1 MKTIKELADELG
13 VSKTAVRKHMTED
26 FRAAHT
32 ANLPGNII
40 GIDDAGCKLL
50 AESLRKPLQT
60 TGNQFPETP
69 ETTGNQP
76 VAASD
81 HPLYAI
87 LREDLA
93 AKHRQID
100 QLMDQLKTK
109 ETEILNLTEALKTAQ
124 ASLQAAQA
132 LHAGTM
138 QQQIEAGEQPDWE
151 CQDETAIDVE
161 LGSECRDDELLD
173 ISRKLMNQNREA
185 YTTLAGEPE
194 QKAAPEPEAPAS
206 IMQRIKFLI
215 TGKM

>member
-76 VAASD
+76 AAASD

-87 LREDLA
+87 LQSELD
-93 AKHRQID
+93 AKNRQID
-100 QLMDQLKTK
+100 HLMDQLKTK
-109 ETEILNLTEALKTAQ
+109 ETEVLNLTEALRDAQ
-124 ASLQAAQA
+124 SSLKAAQA

-138 QQQIEAGEQPDWE
+138 QQQLEAGEPLAE
-151 CQDETAIDVE
+151 AAIDAE
-161 LGSECRDDELLD
+161 IEDLTADE
-173 ISRKLMNQNREA
+173 Q
-185 YTTLAGEPE
+185 
-194 QKAAPEPEAPAS
+194 QAAPEPKPG
-206 IMQRIKFLI
+206 FLARL
-215 TGKM
+215 GKAWTVLKGE

>member
-60 TGNQFPETP
+60 TENQFPETP

-76 VAASD
+76 AAASD

-87 LREDLA
+87 LQSELD
-93 AKHRQID
+93 AKNRQID

-109 ETEILNLTEALKTAQ
+109 ETEVLNLTEALRDAQ
-124 ASLQAAQA
+124 SSLKAAQA

-138 QQQIEAGEQPDWE
+138 QQQLEAGEQPDRE
-151 CQDETAIDVE
+151 CQDETAIDAEVE
-161 LGSECRDDELLD
+161 YLTPDEP
-173 ISRKLMNQNREA
+173 QA
-185 YTTLAGEPE
+185 APE
-194 QKAAPEPEAPAS
+194 QKAGFAERFRRALKVLKGE
-206 IMQRIKFLI
+206 
-215 TGKM
+215 

>member
-93 AKHRQID
+93 AKNRQID

-109 ETEILNLTEALKTAQ
+109 ETVVLNLTEALRDAQ
-124 ASLQAAQA
+124 SSLKAAQA

-138 QQQIEAGEQPDWE
+138 QQQLEAGEPQAE
-151 CQDETAIDVE
+151 AAIDAE
-161 LGSECRDDELLD
+161 IEDLTADE
-173 ISRKLMNQNREA
+173 Q
-185 YTTLAGEPE
+185 
-194 QKAAPEPEAPAS
+194 QAAPEPKPG
-206 IMQRIKFLI
+206 FLARL
-215 TGKM
+215 GKAWTVLKGE

>member
-81 HPLYAI
+81 HPLYTI

-93 AKHRQID
+93 AKNRQID

-138 QQQIEAGEQPDWE
+138 QQQLEAGDLQTAPEPE
-151 CQDETAIDVE
+151 CQDELVIDAEPGDPDVE
-161 LGSECRDDELLD
+161 ITESLVGVLQS
-173 ISRKLMNQNREA
+173 
-185 YTTLAGEPE
+185 E
-194 QKAAPEPEAPAS
+194 QK
-206 IMQRIKFLI
+206 
-215 TGKM
+215 TGFAERFRRALKVLKGE